1 MKDYSAEKVRNVC
14 LLGHGG
20 AGKTTLAEAM
30 LFITGATD
38 RFGSVVDGNTVM
50 DFDSEEI
57 KRKISIS
64 TSLAPVEWKG
74 MKINIIDTPGYFDFA
89 GEMIEGLSVADGAA
103 ILVGA
108 KDGLQV
114 GTEKAWDAVE
124 QKKIPRMFVISK
136 LDEENSDF
144 SKVLMSFRINSGK
157 ALLQSR
163 YPLLKTER

>member
-20 AGKTTLAEAM
+20 AGKTTLAESM

-74 MKINIIDTPGYFDFA
+74 MMINVIDTG
-89 GEMIEGLSVADGAA
+89 
-103 ILVGA
+103 
-108 KDGLQV
+108 
-114 GTEKAWDAVE
+114 
-124 QKKIPRMFVISK
+124 
-136 LDEENSDF
+136 
-144 SKVLMSFRINSGK
+144 
-157 ALLQSR
+157 
-163 YPLLKTER
+163 